1 MLRDLHIKNLA
12 VLEEASVE
20 LGEGFNVFSGE
31 TGAGKSIIVDGL
43 ALLVGVRASSDLIR
57 TGAETLQVVGYF
69 TPAGDSWRALLAD
82 AGVEVAG
89 EELVVRREIGRSGR
103 SRVFIDDQPVTL
115 RLLTELAPSLLRIH
129 GQREELGL
137 VDPDLQRHWLD
148 RCGGSEVETLLAEV
162 RAAFTRFREL
172 DDRLEKL
179 RGQDRLRFERLDLL
193 RFQLN
198 ELDSARPE
206 AGEEERLRAERDVLR
221 HAGAIQEA
229 LQKTTDLLF
238 ENEPCG
244 YSALTQAAQ
253 ALAAVAGWEKAAG
266 EWQAEIDELCIRL
279 KEIEAPLRRRGLLVE
294 ADPSRLDAVEERLA
308 LLDRL
313 FRKYAPTTFELIALR
328 EKLEIEL
335 SELDDAEG
343 KSEELERRREVARL
357 DLARASAALHDARR
371 RSAQVLEE
379 KVMRDLAELALDKAI
394 FKVEVELRESKNGAL
409 EIAGRR
415 VEAGALG
422 SDSVV
427 YLFSS
432 NPGEE
437 PRPLAKV
444 ASGGELSRLYL
455 AVQLASRGASAAAGV
470 VTLVFDEVDSGISG
484 AEAAI
489 LGAKLRRLAE
499 GGQVLAVTHLPQVAS
514 CADHHFKVQKA
525 VRDGRTFTAV
535 EALAAPRRVEEVA
548 RMLAGSQVTEASRRH
563 AQELIRTANDG

>member
-1 MLRDLHIKNLA
+1 M
-12 VLEEASVE
+12 
-20 LGEGFNVFSGE
+20 FSGE

-266 EWQAEIDELCIRL
+266 SGRPRSTSSVFVS
-279 KEIEAPLRRRGLLVE
+279 KRSRRRCAGAGSWSKLILRGST
-294 ADPSRLDAVEERLA
+294 PSKSAWLC
-308 LLDRL
+308 LDRL